1 MNLKELSEKLKLS
14 QTTVSRALNGYP
26 EVKDATRQR
35 VNEAAKRFGYR
46 PNLRARTLAT
56 GRSMSIGHIIPTS
69 RQNEMSNIVFS
80 DFIAGAGAVY
90 AQNGYSLTLSIV
102 RDDEELQA
110 YQGVADRGAVDGV
123 IVQSPASDDRRIE
136 HLAGLG
142 IPFLV
147 HGRAS
152 QISTPYAWLD
162 VNNSRAI
169 RKATDHLIDLGH
181 RRIALV
187 NGEERMDFATR
198 RRDGF
203 VSALQQADISVDHTL
218 MRSGEMSEPNGHRAA
233 CDFLDRD
240 EPATAFVT
248 SSIILAIGIE
258 RALAERGLQAGQQ
271 ASIVCYDDDISY
283 LPNNG
288 TPPRFTCVK
297 SSVRAAGARCAEL
310 LINQIHQPKAPLPN
324 ELWEA
329 DLIPGAS
336 TGPAPTR
343 KL

>member
-123 IVQSPASDDRRIE
+123 IVQSPASDDRDPW
-136 HLAGLG
+136 H
-142 IPFLV
+142 
-147 HGRAS
+147 
-152 QISTPYAWLD
+152 W
-162 VNNSRAI
+162 
-169 RKATDHLIDLGH
+169 
-181 RRIALV
+181 
-187 NGEERMDFATR
+187 
-198 RRDGF
+198 
-203 VSALQQADISVDHTL
+203 
-218 MRSGEMSEPNGHRAA
+218 
-233 CDFLDRD
+233 
-240 EPATAFVT
+240 
-248 SSIILAIGIE
+248 
-258 RALAERGLQAGQQ
+258 
-271 ASIVCYDDDISY
+271 
-283 LPNNG
+283 
-288 TPPRFTCVK
+288 
-297 SSVRAAGARCAEL
+297 
-310 LINQIHQPKAPLPN
+310 
-324 ELWEA
+324 
-329 DLIPGAS
+329 
-336 TGPAPTR
+336 PAP
-343 KL
+343 